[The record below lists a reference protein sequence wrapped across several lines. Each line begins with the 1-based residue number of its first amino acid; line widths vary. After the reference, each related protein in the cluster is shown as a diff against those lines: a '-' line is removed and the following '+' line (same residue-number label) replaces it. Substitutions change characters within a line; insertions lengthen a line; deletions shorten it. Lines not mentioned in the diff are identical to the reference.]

1 MKLVKIQREILR
13 NAIDSERRSGLRKP
27 ISVASVKSMPE
38 IDLFSKSYA
47 TYCKKMQQLL
57 EAGVIARGNELTYA
71 YVVDLDAAET
81 FLQNN

>member
-13 NAIDSERRSGLRKP
+13 DAIDSERRSGYRKP

-38 IDLFSKSYA
+38 IDQFSKSYA